1 MGGSTPDGKA
11 ATSKTSNFRQN
22 PKSTKNTSYLVGI
35 NHLNTR
41 LQGKRYSIETDL
53 YLQVESPLL
62 VAVSLE
68 NETPEPLVLP
78 EPRHAF
84 SVSGRRL
91 ASEV

>member
-11 ATSKTSNFRQN
+11 ATSKTFSFRQN

-41 LQGKRYSIETDL
+41 LQGKRYSIDL

-84 SVSGRRL
+84 PVSGRRL